1 MPPFEP
7 PQQERREPAGA
18 GEDGGQCDNPTQQQM
33 HRGGSAGW
41 GPSPFGSLDVRERD
55 ERIQVQ
61 GQMPAS
67 SVVALL
73 NQLCKQKPG
82 GGFTLPK
89 LPDLDYCLICGQG
102 GTCLGPNCKGK
113 QTPVSQKSKFLPPCF
128 STAIPG
134 LSDSVSS
141 SSVLTSRTMSSSS
154 KVSIAALSTRS
165 SLFNPK
171 SNHKNPPKSSP
182 QEPSNRSATKIQKP
196 PREKTNPLCI
206 MSDKLRQKLR
216 KILLKTPINFHKT
229 SKKVPEKMLSSG
241 KFSSLH
247 RKLSSSEERCMRKG
261 SRSAAKSS
269 GNFASFSS
277 NSSVWH
283 TDYVF

>member
-1 MPPFEP
+1 MTTTMVQGYLNPSSGPPSPVPPSEP

-18 GEDGGQCDNPTQQQM
+18 GDDGGLCDSPTQQQM

-82 GGFTLPK
+82 GSFALPK
-89 LPDLDYCLICGQG
+89 LSDSDHCLICGQG

-113 QTPVSQKSKFLPPCF
+113 QTPVCQKSKFLRSCF
-128 STAIPG
+128 STSIPG
-134 LSDSVSS
+134 LSDSVCS

-154 KVSIAALSTRS
+154 RVSIAALSTRS

-171 SNHKNPPKSSP
+171 SNHKTPPSPHLKSH
-182 QEPSNRSATKIQKP
+182 QTDLLRRYKNQRERKQIPS
-196 PREKTNPLCI
+196 
-206 MSDKLRQKLR
+206 
-216 KILLKTPINFHKT
+216 
-229 SKKVPEKMLSSG
+229 
-241 KFSSLH
+241 
-247 RKLSSSEERCMRKG
+247 
-261 SRSAAKSS
+261 
-269 GNFASFSS
+269 AS
-277 NSSVWH
+277 
-283 TDYVF
+283 